1 MTIYASDVITR
12 ATELTL
18 DPITPALS
26 ASIDALVGFVNAAL
40 AEERAENEIFVI
52 SQTVSTW
59 STDEGWHANG
69 FDSDGVGYRTLP
81 VPREQLPAA
90 VRTVARAILRLPVE
104 PNAIPTL
111 E

>member
-1 MTIYASDVITR
+1 MPISAKDVVNQASQ
-12 ATELTL
+12 LTL

-26 ASIDALVGFVNAAL
+26 ASVTALVEFVNNAL

-59 STDEGWHANG
+59 STDEGWHASG
-69 FDSDGVGYRTLP
+69 FDSDQVGYRAVP
-81 VPREQLPAA
+81 VTREQLPAA
-90 VRTVARAILRLPVE
+90 VRAVARAILRLPAE
-104 PNAIPTL
+104 PGAIGLL